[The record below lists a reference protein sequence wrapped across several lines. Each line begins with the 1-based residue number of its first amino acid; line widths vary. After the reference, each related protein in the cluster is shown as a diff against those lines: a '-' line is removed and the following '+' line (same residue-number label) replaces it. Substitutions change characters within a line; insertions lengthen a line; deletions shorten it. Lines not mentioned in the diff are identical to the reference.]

1 MKISCKNKNI
11 NLLAAKVEV
20 YHQERTTKKYLY
32 QSGLPA
38 MSQMSICFWAN
49 LGKDDD
55 NRDDDFLLSIAN
67 KGLLL
72 TFYSL
77 WLNL

>member
-11 NLLAAKVEV
+11 NLLATKVEV